1 MSQDDKA
8 PDPILRNLRDILA
21 RDMPQRDR
29 PLTYST
35 QRLQPTVVPPPP
47 SANYVSE
54 LPLFDIVSPAD
65 DIEPDH
71 AGEVAT
77 KRQRTMIAAA
87 CVVLIGLG
95 GAGYLVFNRSKH
107 LASTTAVPEIKVD
120 VSAQGKAVAP
130 PETTPVSTPVP
141 ANEASMGQVSTELVP
156 PTTDG
161 LSPARKI
168 STTRII
174 VENDL
179 EVQTLK

>member
-1 MSQDDKA
+1 MSQNDKA
-8 PDPILRNLRDILA
+8 PDPVFRNLRDVLT
-21 RDMPQRDR
+21 RDMPQTER

-54 LPLFDIVSPAD
+54 LPLFDIVSPED

-71 AGEVAT
+71 ADEVVT
-77 KRQRTMIAAA
+77 KRRRMMMALA
-87 CVVLIGLG
+87 CVGLFGLSGLG
-95 GAGYLVFNRSKH
+95 YFALNRATQP
-107 LASTTAVPEIKVD
+107 ASIVAIPEIKVD
-120 VSAQGKAVAP
+120 PTAQGKAVP
-130 PETTPVSTPVP
+130 PPAEQVETTALP
-141 ANEASMGQVSTELVP
+141 AGDSSMGQVSTELIP

-161 LSPARKI
+161 LSPARRI

-179 EVQTLK
+179 EVRTLK

>member
-1 MSQDDKA
+1 MSQDEKA
-8 PDPILRNLRDILA
+8 PEPTLRNLRDVLA
-21 RDMPQRDR
+21 RDLPQGER

-47 SANYVSE
+47 SDGYVSE
-54 LPLFDIVSPAD
+54 LPQFDIVSPDD

-71 AGEVAT
+71 AEELASKRKRMMAAVAC
-77 KRQRTMIAAA
+77 IALFGL
-87 CVVLIGLG
+87 VGLG
-95 GAGYLVFNRSKH
+95 YFALNRSTQP
-107 LASTTAVPEIKVD
+107 ASSVVIPEIKAD
-120 VSAQGKAVAP
+120 LPAQAKVLP
-130 PETTPVSTPVP
+130 PSTEPTEQAASSP
-141 ANEASMGQVSTELVP
+141 NDSSMGQVSTELVP

-168 STTRII
+168 STTRIV